1 MESMQGNNSSND
13 TRQNVNKMTPSTLD
27 DSDRSQSTKD
37 SSTPAYNNA
46 VMKFMTEE
54 GYGAQVS
61 LANLVDDEM

>member
-1 MESMQGNNSSND
+1 MQGNNSSND

-46 VMKFMTEE
+46 VMKFMMEE